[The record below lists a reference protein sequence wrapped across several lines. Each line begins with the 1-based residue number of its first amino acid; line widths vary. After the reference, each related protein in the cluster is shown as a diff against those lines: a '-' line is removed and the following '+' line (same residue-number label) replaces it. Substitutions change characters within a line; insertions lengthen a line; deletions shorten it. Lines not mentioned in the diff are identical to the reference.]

1 MSRRILSLVAL
12 SVLLIGVAPAQQFNR
27 FNFNVGGGVG
37 GGLGDVG
44 KFTGKSY
51 QGGAGAGVN
60 FNRLF
65 GVNAEYMYYNLSFKE
80 SVITDQFLPHDAGG
94 RLQSMTLNG
103 IFTFPTHGKWGVYA
117 IAGVGFYRR
126 SVEAS
131 NDVLVKGTRF
141 QPVYALWGITHST
154 DNFITETQ
162 TLSSRT
168 VSAAGYN
175 FGGGLTYRVP
185 FHHAQVY
192 VEGRYHRANTDDL
205 HTSVFP
211 VSFGLRW

>member
-1 MSRRILSLVAL
+1 LSRRILSLVAL

-27 FNFNVGGGVG
+27 FNFNFGGGVG
-37 GGLGDVG
+37 GGMGDVG

-51 QGGAGAGVN
+51 QGGAGGGVN

-65 GVNAEYMYYNLSFKE
+65 GVDAEYMYYNLSFTG
-80 SVITDQFLPHDAGG
+80 SVVRDQHLPDASG
-94 RLQSMTLNG
+94 RLQSFTLNG
-103 IFTFPTHGKWGVYA
+103 IFTVPTHSKWGVYA
-117 IAGVGFYRR
+117 IAGAGIYRR
-126 SVEAS
+126 SVEARS
-131 NDVLVKGTRF
+131 QGLVPGTVC
-141 QPVYALWGITHST
+141 QPAWALWGITCT
-154 DNFITETQ
+154 NNLITEAQ

-185 FHHAQVY
+185 FHHAKVY
-192 VEGRYHRANTDDL
+192 VEGRYHHANTDDL